1 MTKKWQIY
9 ESNNEKI
16 EEISKKNNLNK
27 LLATILVNRKIEE
40 NQIEIYLNP
49 NRKNFHDPFL
59 MPDME
64 IAVNRILKAMKNKEK
79 IIIYG
84 DYDVDGITSIT
95 VLKSFL
101 KDRGIDVDQ
110 YIPNRLEEGYGLN
123 NPAVKKIAEQD
134 YDLMITVDCGISGI
148 EEIKYANSL
157 GIETIVTDHHEVGE
171 DLPDAIAVVDAKRKD
186 NIYPCRDLA
195 GVGVVF
201 KLIQALRN
209 KIRTRRKRISKI
221 LRYSMCR
228 NNIRYRSIS
237 R

>member
-16 EEISKKNNLNK
+16 EEISQKYNLNK

-59 MPDME
+59 MPDKD

>member
-16 EEISKKNNLNK
+16 EEISRKYNLNK
-27 LLATILVNRKIEE
+27 LLATILVNRKIEK

>member
-9 ESNNEKI
+9 ESDDVKI
-16 EEISKKNNLNK
+16 EKISKKYNINK
-27 LLATILVNRKIEE
+27 LLATILINRKVEE
-40 NQIEIYLNP
+40 EKIEIFLNP
-49 NRKNFHDPFL
+49 TRKNFHNPFL

-64 IAVNRILKAMKNKEK
+64 IAVNRILKAMENKEK

-101 KDRGIDVDQ
+101 NDRGIQVDQ

-123 NPAVKKIAEQD
+123 IPAIDEIAKKE

-171 DLPDAIAVVDAKRKD
+171 KLPDALAVVDAKRKD
-186 NIYPCRDLA
+186 NTYPCRDLA

-201 KLIQALRN
+201 KLIQALRY
-209 KIRTRRKRISKI
+209 KIGIGRKRIFE
-221 LRYSMCR
+221 
-228 NNIRYRSIS
+228 IS
-237 R
+237 RYCMCWDNI